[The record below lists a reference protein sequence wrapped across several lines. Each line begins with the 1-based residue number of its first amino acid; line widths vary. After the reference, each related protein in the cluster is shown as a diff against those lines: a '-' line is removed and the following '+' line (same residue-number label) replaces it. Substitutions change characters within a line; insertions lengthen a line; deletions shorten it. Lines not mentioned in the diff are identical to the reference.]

1 MRLLKA
7 GWSRIAITPE
17 IGTRLTGFSAREG
30 VSTGVHDDL
39 YVRSLVIESEARSVA
54 LVSVEVLA
62 LDGDFITA
70 VKQGISRRTDIP
82 AARILIACT
91 HTHSGPVTI
100 KTFFNPEETV
110 EDAYMARLAAA
121 IEQSAVEA
129 WERRAPALA
138 GWGVARVTGVGVN
151 RRDPEHGYV
160 DEDAGILKI
169 SGAEGAARA
178 VVIHYACHPTV
189 LGPNNL
195 LVTGDFPSFALE
207 EVERATGAFAMF
219 FNGAQGDVSM
229 GHSSELSAIGII
241 APGRTFERAAEMGA
255 RLAEAVLAELPRI
268 HTGDVALDAGSVAL
282 DLPLKSYPPTEELSR
297 EARIAGEHLASLAGR
312 GADDVELRQA
322 KMQALYTS
330 IERVLAGANSEYPS
344 GTMPL
349 ELQGVR
355 IGGTLLV
362 GLPAEAFAEVGQSM
376 KRASGSKILVVGLA
390 NGYIGYVPCR
400 PAYAEGGYE
409 IVSSRTTP
417 EAEDALAAAAARL
430 ACELFQER

>member
-17 IGTRLTGFSAREG
+17 IGARLTGFSARQG

-39 YVRSLVIESEARSVA
+39 YVRSLAIESEARAVA

-62 LDGDFITA
+62 LDGGFVLA
-70 VKQGISRRTDIP
+70 VKQAVSLRTGIP
-82 AARILIACT
+82 AANILIACT

-100 KTFFNPEETV
+100 QTFFNPEETV
-110 EDAYMARLAAA
+110 DDAYMARLAAA
-121 IEQSAVEA
+121 IEQSAAEA

-138 GWGVARVTGVGVN
+138 GWGVARITGVGVN

-160 DEDAGILKI
+160 DEDASILKI
-169 SGAEGAARA
+169 SGAGGAAGA

-207 EVERATGAFAMF
+207 AVERATGAFAMF

-229 GHSSELSAIGII
+229 GHSSELSAIGVI
-241 APGRTFERAAEMGA
+241 APGRTFERAAEMGG

-268 HTGDVALDAGSVAL
+268 HTGGVALDAGSVTM

-297 EARIAGEHLASLAGR
+297 EARIAEERLASLAGR
-312 GADDVELRQA
+312 GAGDVELRQA
-322 KMQALYTS
+322 KMQALYAS
-330 IERVLAGANSEYPS
+330 IGEILAGANSEYPS
-344 GTMPL
+344 GAMPL

-355 IGGTLLV
+355 IGDTLLA
-362 GLPAEAFAEVGQSM
+362 GLPAEAFAEVGQRM

-390 NGYIGYVPCR
+390 NGYLGYVPCR
-400 PAYAEGGYE
+400 PAYVEGGYE

-430 ACELFQER
+430 GSELFREK